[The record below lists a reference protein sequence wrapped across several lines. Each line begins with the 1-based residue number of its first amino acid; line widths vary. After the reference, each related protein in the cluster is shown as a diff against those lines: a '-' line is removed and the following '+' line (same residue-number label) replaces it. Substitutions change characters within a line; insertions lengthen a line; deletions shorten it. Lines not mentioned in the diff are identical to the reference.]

1 MNSELLA
8 ASQVGRRLGISAE
21 RVRQL
26 ARSGRLMPAERSQ
39 LGQLW
44 SVETVEAFAATRD
57 QWGRY
62 SAVKSPSRGGAK
74 APDTKDP
81 DQRAGR

>member
-1 MNSELLA
+1 MTSQLLP

-26 ARSGRLMPAERSQ
+26 ARSGRLIPAEPSQ

-62 SAVKSPSRGGAK
+62 PSATGPIRGGAK
-74 APDTKDP
+74 APDKNDA
-81 DQRAGR
+81 DRQAGR